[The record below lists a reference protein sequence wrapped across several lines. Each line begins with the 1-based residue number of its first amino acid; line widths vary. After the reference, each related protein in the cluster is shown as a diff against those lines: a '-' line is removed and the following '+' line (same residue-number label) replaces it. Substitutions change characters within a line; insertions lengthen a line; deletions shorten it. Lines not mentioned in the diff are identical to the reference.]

1 MQVSSS
7 LGIFLTTDLESWSPK
22 IFERGRTPGH
32 VQQWSDGRFK
42 CQVVGSPA
50 LPHTRIVGRTRRSE
64 ILHQPPAFLVVPA
77 APVCFLLHK
86 TQRLRYC
93 YSQKNPVPPYPI
105 CLVRKHVENDSKN
118 QTQKNMQLVLHFCTP
133 HCLFLLTGSAVVRT
147 DASQDTRYAPCT
159 ERVTVCHAPQAGVT
173 SEANKK

>member
-1 MQVSSS
+1 VERWTVQMPGGGLASTSAYTNCWENPPFRNSAPATNFSACTGSANLLSSA
-7 LGIFLTTDLESWSPK
+7 K
-22 IFERGRTPGH
+22 N
-32 VQQWSDGRFK
+32 
-42 CQVVGSPA
+42 
-50 LPHTRIVGRTRRSE
+50 
-64 ILHQPPAFLVVPA
+64 A
-77 APVCFLLHK
+77 APAVLVFSEEP
-86 TQRLRYC
+86 R
-93 YSQKNPVPPYPI
+93 SPYPI